1 VPKVLFSV
9 SHPELAMQADGW
21 DPTGPSP
28 RSNEKLGWQ
37 CHLGHTWQAS
47 SLHSRREMIT
57 VKLRVPTGS
66 DPPFETGED
75 PDAQRVAALE
85 ENHHCTQTGT
95 PCSYVLTSDAG
106 GEEPSRG

>member
-47 SLHSRREMIT
+47 SPPHSRREMSHSESSECQQVRILRL
-57 VKLRVPTGS
+57 KLGRIQMHSG
-66 DPPFETGED
+66 
-75 PDAQRVAALE
+75 
-85 ENHHCTQTGT
+85 
-95 PCSYVLTSDAG
+95 
-106 GEEPSRG
+106 